1 MRAASWDHRADPNRV
16 EIRRLK
22 GVDPME
28 ARVGRDSG
36 RKARAQIHF
45 PAMEVILRHSLIAVQ
60 FGVLLTILLQVVGS

>member
-1 MRAASWDHRADPNRV
+1 
-16 EIRRLK
+16 
-22 GVDPME
+22 ME